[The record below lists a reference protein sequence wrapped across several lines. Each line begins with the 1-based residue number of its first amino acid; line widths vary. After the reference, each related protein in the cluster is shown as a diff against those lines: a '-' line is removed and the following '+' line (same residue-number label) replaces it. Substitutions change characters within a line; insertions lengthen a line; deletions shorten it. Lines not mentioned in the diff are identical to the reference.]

1 MLVLFS
7 MGITKGKWSTLLT
20 ELLEFK
26 RHYDANIPLIEAL
39 PSVARSGAATYAG
52 MGLRDLCDALH
63 ACYCE
68 NATARAMRRMYTAL
82 PEPAMTPAQAYDALV
97 RGEVEAVPIDEL
109 EGRVAAVMLV
119 PYPPGI
125 PLIMPGE
132 RFTGE
137 TRSILDY
144 LRFAR
149 TSPSASRASMRTSM
163 ACNTRSPPT
172 AAHTPSIASARG
184 DGRGFEALHRHERAV
199 RRRGLYHIVCIGIHS
214 GWYQLL

>member
-1 MLVLFS
+1 
-7 MGITKGKWSTLLT
+7 
-20 ELLEFK
+20 
-26 RHYDANIPLIEAL
+26 
-39 PSVARSGAATYAG
+39 
-52 MGLRDLCDALH
+52 
-63 ACYCE
+63 
-68 NATARAMRRMYTAL
+68 
-82 PEPAMTPAQAYDALV
+82 MTPAQAYDALV

-149 TSPSASRASMRTSM
+149 DFAERFPGFDADVHGLQHEVTTNGSAYTV
-163 ACNTRSPPT
+163 
-172 AAHTPSIASARG
+172 
-184 DGRGFEALHRHERAV
+184 D
-199 RRRGLYHIVCIGIHS
+199 CIRQG
-214 GWYQLL
+214 

>member
-1 MLVLFS
+1 
-7 MGITKGKWSTLLT
+7 
-20 ELLEFK
+20 
-26 RHYDANIPLIEAL
+26 
-39 PSVARSGAATYAG
+39 
-52 MGLRDLCDALH
+52 
-63 ACYCE
+63 
-68 NATARAMRRMYTAL
+68 MRRMYTAL

-149 TSPSASRASMRTSM
+149 DFAERFPGFDADVHGLQHEVTTNGSAYTV
-163 ACNTRSPPT
+163 
-172 AAHTPSIASARG
+172 
-184 DGRGFEALHRHERAV
+184 D
-199 RRRGLYHIVCIGIHS
+199 CIRQG
-214 GWYQLL
+214 